1 MQRFQCYIWKA
12 GMCKYSKEAMVDT
25 CHCEIVE
32 RYLRI
37 SKDPREPT
45 DPIKMRRFATGPNH
59 SIRETEP

>member
-1 MQRFQCYIWKA
+1 
-12 GMCKYSKEAMVDT
+12 MCKYSKEAMVDT